1 MHSLPSRPEAFR
13 PAAALQALDSPTRR
27 RLLQVLQAQGP
38 TDFTPLADQLQISSL
53 KLNYHLGLLEEAG
66 LVRFRKTRHRDANS
80 SAAERTVIF
89 RAVGWARMK
98 KLWGEGMQGL

>member
-1 MHSLPSRPEAFR
+1 MHSLPTRPEAFR

-27 RLLQVLQAQGP
+27 RLLQVLQTQGP
-38 TDFTPLADQLQISSL
+38 TDFTPLADQLQISNL

-66 LVRFRKTRHRDANS
+66 LVRFRKTRNRDTGES
-80 SAAERTVIF
+80 PVERTVVF

-98 KLWGEGMQGL
+98 KLWGEGMVGI